1 MSNEE
6 LLLAISNLMDSK
18 LKSELQPIKNDLQF
32 IKDEVA
38 TLKKDVA
45 VLKEDVATL
54 KGKMSIEREKSD
66 IIWEN
71 LQSLQSDVH
80 SIQLCQENVLLPR
93 LDTIESCYTGTYNR
107 YKNNADKMDA
117 VFEDVQLVKQ
127 VVETH
132 SQRLQKLA

>member
-32 IKDEVA
+32 IKEEVA

-71 LQSLQSDVH
+71 LQSLRSDVH

-127 VVETH
+127 VVEAH